1 MLPINK
7 LPDKKKIIFFFM
19 IALLPAK
26 MLFAQDYRY
35 GAYAT
40 PVISWFKTDVE
51 EVKNQGARAG
61 FVFGI
66 SAERHLTDNW
76 HFSSGLALTNSSA
89 RLKSINPTYF
99 RFPSHTSVV
108 AAGEP
113 VIYRI
118 QYISVPVGIKIKT
131 SEIGYL
137 TYFAEFGLDPKVVIR
152 GRADIPSI
160 DVKGGNAMD
169 EIRRFNI
176 GYHLNGGVD
185 YSTDGNISL
194 ILGLGYES
202 NIFDI
207 TKDNDGQETDR
218 TIQKLLKFIFG
229 INF

>member
-7 LPDKKKIIFFFM
+7 LPDKKKIILFF
-19 IALLPAK
+19 ILALLPAK
-26 MLFAQDYRY
+26 ILLAQDYRY
-35 GAYAT
+35 GVYAT
-40 PVISWFKTDVE
+40 PVISWFKTDIE

-61 FVFGI
+61 FIFGI
-66 SAERHLTDNW
+66 SAERQLTDNW
-76 HFSSGLALTNSSA
+76 HFNTGLAFINSSA
-89 RLKSINPTYF
+89 RLKSVNATYF
-99 RFPSHTSVV
+99 RFPSHTAVV

-137 TYFAEFGLDPKVVIR
+137 TYFAEFGLDPKVVVR

-160 DVKGGNAMD
+160 NIKGENAVN

-176 GYHLNGGVD
+176 GYHLDGGVD
-185 YSTDGNISL
+185 YSIDENISL

-207 TKDNDGQETDR
+207 TKDNDNQATDR
-218 TIQKLLKFIFG
+218 TSQKLLKFIFG